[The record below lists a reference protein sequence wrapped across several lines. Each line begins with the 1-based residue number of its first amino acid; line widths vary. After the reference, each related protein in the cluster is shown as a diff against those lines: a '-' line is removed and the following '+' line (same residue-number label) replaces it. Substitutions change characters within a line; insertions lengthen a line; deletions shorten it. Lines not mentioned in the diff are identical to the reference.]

1 MNTTKILTATLATL
15 LFITNVFAGDKV
27 KEVLAKDKLSAQDYR
42 GALKMYYDMLAKEP
56 NNASYNYNAG
66 QCLLE
71 LKKYDDAITYFETT
85 LKQKPKYN
93 ELIHLSLAK
102 CYHSTGKLDEAIAEV
117 NDYLASGKKGGKPK
131 EYETAM
137 DVKNACARAKELIQ
151 KPIDV
156 TITNMGTVI
165 NSKYDDYAPS
175 ITADGKTMI
184 FTSRRDDTRGGG
196 VDNEFDGKY
205 FEDIYMTNFDERTG
219 KWSEAEAIKGSLN
232 SEAHD
237 ASLSISPDGNQVFVY
252 KNIPD
257 ETRSGDI
264 FVSNLNKSGKWS
276 TPRSISENINSSY
289 FESSAS
295 LSSDGQTLYF
305 VSERQGKNT
314 IGNGDIY
321 KVKKISKSEWGL
333 PENLGGMVNTPD
345 DEVAVYIHPD
355 GKTLFFSSKGHNSMG
370 GYDIYKTTLATDG
383 AWSKPENL
391 GYPINTTND
400 DLHFVLTANNT
411 TAYYSRNNGPSAL
424 GERDIYKI
432 DMTKSGIMPVNKEDA
447 EKSKD
452 LIIIKGDVIDN
463 AASQGVEAD
472 IIIADAITN
481 EQIHKINSNAEGSY
495 FCMLKANKKYTITVS
510 KEGFKPYTE
519 IIDLT
524 TNTNPSITKPILLV
538 RP

>member
-1 MNTTKILTATLATL
+1 MNTHKLIVSALASCVL
-15 LFITNVFAGDKV
+15 VSNALAGDKV
-27 KEVLAKDKLSAQDYR
+27 KEVLAKDKVSAHDYR

-56 NNASYNYNAG
+56 NNANYNYYAG

-71 LKKYDDAITYFETT
+71 LKKYDDAITYLETT

-93 ELIHLSLAK
+93 EVIHLALAT
-102 CYHSTGKLDEAIAEV
+102 CYLHTTKLDDAIAEV
-117 NDYLASGKKGGKPK
+117 DNYLSSDKKGKPK
-131 EYETAM
+131 EYENAM
-137 DVKNACARAKELIQ
+137 EVKNACLRAKELMQ
-151 KPIDV
+151 KPLNVI
-156 TITNMGTVI
+156 ITNMGEVI

-175 ITADGKTMI
+175 ITADGKTMV
-184 FTSRRDDTRGGG
+184 FTSRREDTRGGG

-205 FEDIYMTNFDERTG
+205 FEDIYMTHLDERTG
-219 KWSEAEAIKGSLN
+219 KWQEAEAIKGSLN
-232 SEAHD
+232 SDAHD
-237 ASLSISPDGNQVFVY
+237 ASLSISPDGNQIFVY

-264 FVSNLNKSGKWS
+264 FVSSMNKTGKWS
-276 TPRSISENINSSY
+276 TPRSVSENINSSY

-305 VSERQGKNT
+305 VSEREGKTT

-321 KVKKISKSEWGL
+321 KVKKISKSEWGI
-333 PENLGGMVNTPD
+333 PENLGGVVNTPD
-345 DEVAVYIHPD
+345 DEVSVYIHPD

-370 GYDIYKTTLATDG
+370 GYDIYKTILGTDG
-383 AWSKPENL
+383 SWTKPENI

-400 DLHFVLTANNT
+400 DLHFVLTADNT
-411 TAYYSRNNGPSAL
+411 TAYYSRNNGPNAL

-432 DMTKSGIMPVNKEDA
+432 DMTKSGVMPVNKEAA
-447 EKSKD
+447 EKTKD
-452 LIIIKGDVIDN
+452 LIIFKGDVIDN
-463 AASQGVEAD
+463 AMSQGIEAD
-472 IIIADAITN
+472 IIIADATTN

-495 FCMLKANKKYTITVS
+495 FCMLKSNKKYTVTVS

-524 TNTNPSITKPILLV
+524 INTNPTITKPILLI
-538 RP
+538 RQ